1 MLWFAVDISLVNVVK
16 NKSVC
21 SGYQTTVECVNNQIE
36 NKNSTA
42 YLSQSSISN
51 IYSLLV
57 LTSYSFNTLFSYKY
71 RIAYKEIWQYT
82 WDKYWNLTFLYPRQS
97 KMDLWFNDFSR
108 GNVFE
113 NIISRRLLL
122 TVFIWLNN

>member
-71 RIAYKEIWQYT
+71 RIAYKEIA
-82 WDKYWNLTFLYPRQS
+82 RQ
-97 KMDLWFNDFSR
+97 
-108 GNVFE
+108 VFE
-113 NIISRRLLL
+113 
-122 TVFIWLNN
+122 T

>member
-21 SGYQTTVECVNNQIE
+21 SGYQPTVECVNNQIE

-57 LTSYSFNTLFSYKY
+57 LTSYFFNTLFSYKY

-82 WDKYWNLTFLYPRQS
+82 WDKY
-97 KMDLWFNDFSR
+97 
-108 GNVFE
+108 
-113 NIISRRLLL
+113 
-122 TVFIWLNN
+122 

>member
-57 LTSYSFNTLFSYKY
+57 LTSYSFNIIY
-71 RIAYKEIWQYT
+71 EINFHT
-82 WDKYWNLTFLYPRQS
+82 DT
-97 KMDLWFNDFSR
+97 
-108 GNVFE
+108 E
-113 NIISRRLLL
+113 
-122 TVFIWLNN
+122 